1 MIVFLISSP
10 EHNMQRKGYIYLCS
24 YVIFRIKMFYI
35 RSLFI
40 LSSVLKSW
48 FSYIWEVCFESLCMT
63 MTSSI
68 FREHLTSVNING
80 GILRTKSMISILW
93 FCISISVRKVMQK
106 YSLTVKHGINL
117 ITFCQVYKHPQHLTI
132 SHMTVII
139 MW

>member
-1 MIVFLISSP
+1 MGNKCFFPVVVKRPKKKYCFGTCLKIGPVSRQWLFFLLAHLSTTCREKVISTYKC
-10 EHNMQRKGYIYLCS
+10 R

-68 FREHLTSVNING
+68 FREHLTSVNIYG

-93 FCISISVRKVMQK
+93 FYTFVRKLCKSMA
-106 YSLTVKHGINL
+106 
-117 ITFCQVYKHPQHLTI
+117 
-132 SHMTVII
+132 
-139 MW
+139 